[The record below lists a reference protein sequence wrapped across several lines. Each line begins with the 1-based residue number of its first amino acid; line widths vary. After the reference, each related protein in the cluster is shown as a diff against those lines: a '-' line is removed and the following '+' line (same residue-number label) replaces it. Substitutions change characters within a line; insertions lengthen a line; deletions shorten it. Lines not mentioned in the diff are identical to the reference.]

1 MDYVGHFC
9 AKDCPDTCG
18 FKAKVE
24 DGELFVE
31 PSVDWG
37 FLDKP
42 FVCRK
47 LKFFFEREAR
57 SGAFS
62 FVNGK
67 KASDETVMDEIARLL
82 KGSKDKRILYYRGSG
97 NLGYSM
103 FGWDIL
109 MSQFDNVYFVDGSPC
124 DETGIEAHIEDF
136 GVCKNPDIEELE
148 RAETIIIFGKN
159 AFVCSPHLY
168 AVLKKLRDSKHI
180 IYIDPVRTKTSSL
193 AHEYFQINPGM
204 DGVLANALLNFL
216 AGERL
221 LTNDPAHL
229 TGLSEE
235 EIEFLADSIKSG
247 GTAFIEGYGLQRYRN
262 GKNTIKWLNKLA
274 YETGNIDKLFYSR
287 SSKEGLKKP
296 EIDIKNRVFISDVST
311 LLEQG
316 FFDMIFIVASNPVMS
331 LPDSHIW
338 AKSIKDKT
346 AVVIDTNFT
355 QSSENA
361 DYFLKVGGMFA
372 SKDVQGS
379 YFFNK
384 LFSKEPVLEGLSDLD
399 AAKEIG
405 KRLGV
410 SVELTLDCVPRVQVP
425 ERVYRERA
433 LDLSLPD
440 ENLRDVRFITLPHPS
455 YLNSQTEQVNSEQ
468 IYISNE
474 IASLCGIVDGDSVW
488 VDNGGR
494 KALFKCRVSNMVKGR
509 VAFSYKGRYD
519 KVNFIIDSKPTD
531 TKRGIAYNETFLTL
545 KKKERG

>member
-1 MDYVGHFC
+1 MDYVKHFC

-24 DGELFVE
+24 DGELFIE
-31 PSVDWG
+31 PSVDWH

-47 LKFFFEREAR
+47 LKFFFERETKG
-57 SGAFS
+57 GAFS
-62 FVNGK
+62 FVGNSRV
-67 KASDETVMDEIARLL
+67 SDETAMEEIARLL
-82 KGSKDKRILYYRGSG
+82 KGSKNKRILYYRGSG

-109 MSQFDNVYFVDGSPC
+109 MSQLDNVYFVDGSPC
-124 DETGIEAHIEDF
+124 DETGIEAHMEDF

-148 RAETIIIFGKN
+148 RAETIVIFGKN

-168 AVLKKLRDSKHI
+168 AFLKKLKKDKHI
-180 IYIDPVRTKTSSL
+180 IYIDPVRTKTSHL

-204 DGVLANALLNFL
+204 DGVLANALLNLL

-221 LTNDPAHL
+221 LANDPARL
-229 TGLSEE
+229 TGLSEQ
-235 EIEFLADSIKSG
+235 EIEFLADSIKNER
-247 GTAFIEGYGLQRYRN
+247 TAFIEGYGLQRYKN
-262 GKNTIKWLNKLA
+262 GKNTIKWLNRLA
-274 YETGNIDKLFYSR
+274 YKTGNIDKLFYSR

-296 EIDIKNRVFISDVST
+296 EIEAKNKIFISDVSA
-311 LLEQG
+311 LLEQD
-316 FFDMIFIVASNPVMS
+316 FFDVIFIVASNPVMS

-338 AKSIKDKT
+338 AKAIEDKIT
-346 AVVIDTNFT
+346 VVVDTNFT

-384 LFSKEPVLEGLSDLD
+384 LLSKEPILTGLSDLD
-399 AAKEIG
+399 AAKMIG
-405 KRLGV
+405 KKLGL
-410 SVELTLDCVPRVQVP
+410 SVELPLDSVPRVDVP
-425 ERVYRERA
+425 ERVYRESA
-433 LDLSLPD
+433 LDLNLPD
-440 ENLRDVRFITLPHPS
+440 ANLRDVRFITLPHPS
-455 YLNSQTEQVNSEQ
+455 YLNSQAEQVNSEH

-474 IASLCGIVDGDSVW
+474 IASLKNVSDGDTVIVDNS
-488 VDNGGR
+488 GR
-494 KALFKCRVSNMVKGR
+494 KVLFRCRVSKMVRGR

-519 KVNFIIDSKPTD
+519 KINFIIGSKPTD
-531 TKRGIAYNETFLTL
+531 TKRGIAYNETFLSL
-545 KKKERG
+545 KKKEGD